1 MTDSKRTRGLIL
13 NGASGV
19 GKSRTLQELGALL
32 GENAVAHALVD
43 LDFLTLSWPRP
54 QDDPWGGQVAR
65 ENLAAVT
72 SNYRKSGI
80 ERVVV
85 AHVLTDRT
93 HLDGC
98 RAALGAAS
106 ADEAPLIRLRA
117 SRAVVEQRLRARH
130 TTDAPWELDGFL
142 AGHDAITHALD
153 AADLDDHVIDVDGRD
168 PRAVAERVIEAAGW

>member
-32 GENAVAHALVD
+32 GEKAVAHALVD

-72 SNYRKSGI
+72 SNYRRNGI

-85 AHVLTDRT
+85 AHVYTDRT

-130 TTDAPWELDGFL
+130 AADAPWELDGFL
-142 AGHDAITHALD
+142 AGHDALTHALD
-153 AADLDDHVIDVDGRD
+153 AADLDDHIIDVDGLD